1 MSRQLAFDLPG
12 QEKLTRAE
20 FFISPANAQAL
31 SMVDMWRLWPG
42 GMLLLTGPEGSGKT
56 HLARIWAEEAG
67 ATTLAAQDLPRADL
81 PGLTALP
88 ALVVEDADR
97 IAGQPQAETALF
109 HLYNMIRAAQRPM
122 LITARTAPRDWGV
135 ALPDLASRMQSLSL
149 TRLEP
154 PDDALL
160 SAVLAKLFAD
170 RQVAVAPALI
180 PWAVA
185 RMERSIDAARRLVAE
200 LDRRAL
206 ARGGPITRADAAL
219 LLDRP
224 DTE

>member
-1 MSRQLAFDLPG
+1 MIRQLAFDLPG
-12 QEKLTRAE
+12 QEKLTRAD

-31 SMVDMWRLWPG
+31 SMIDRWGDWPG
-42 GMLLLTGPEGSGKT
+42 GMLLLVGPEGAGKT
-56 HLARIWAEEAG
+56 HLARIWAAEAG
-67 ATTLAAQDLPRADL
+67 ATLLPARDLPAADL
-81 PGLTALP
+81 PALAALP
-88 ALVVEDADR
+88 ALAIEDADR
-97 IAGQPQAETALF
+97 IAGDRDAETALF
-109 HLYNMIRAAQRPM
+109 HLYNMARAARRAV
-122 LITARTAPRDWGV
+122 LITARTPPRDWGLT
-135 ALPDLASRMQSLSL
+135 LPDLASRMQSLSL
-149 TRLEP
+149 TRLEA

-160 SAVLAKLFAD
+160 TAVLAKLFAD
-170 RQVAVAPALI
+170 RQVAVAPTLI

-200 LDRRAL
+200 LDHRAL